1 MTDLEKRMHEAF
13 DAAHMPAGLAER
25 TVARIEAERRER
37 EAAGLDAP
45 GEKSTPSGAVPAARV
60 VLDGGTSV
68 ASRRT
73 TRVPRRRRLRVAAA
87 LAACLALLALGV
99 AGGHWLLVPSAY
111 VAIDVNPSLEL
122 GVNRLN
128 RVVST
133 QAFNQDGQDL
143 LDAADVRGMAY
154 EDALTALERQLRT
167 FLADDA
173 AVEVTITCDDGAR
186 YATLESASKSCLDA
200 QGTGQVHCS
209 HATEQER
216 ADAAAAGMGLGKY
229 RVYAALTEAG
239 VDIAPEEAANM
250 TMRELLALADA
261 SGVTVNGHDGAE
273 SHGAHENAH
282 HAGNAR
288 HGARWNAGNRS

>member
-25 TVARIEAERRER
+25 TVARIEAERHER

-45 GEKSTPSGAVPAARV
+45 GEKSTPLGAAPAARV
-60 VLDGGTSV
+60 VLDGGVS
-68 ASRRT
+68 AAGRRT
-73 TRVPRRRRLRVAAA
+73 ARVPRRRRLRVAAA

-99 AGGHWLLVPSAY
+99 AGGHWLLAPSAY

-143 LDAADVRGMAY
+143 LDAAAVQGMTY
-154 EDALTALERQLRT
+154 ENALTALERQLRS

-173 AVEVTITCDDGAR
+173 AVEVTIICDDGAR

-216 ADAAAAGMGLGKY
+216 ADAATAGMGLGKY

-261 SGVTVNGHDGAE
+261 SGVTVSGHDGAE
-273 SHGAHENAH
+273 SHGTHENAH